1 MTSLTCGI
9 KYTTQTNISMKQKQD
24 SQRSDLWLPTGRE
37 VGEERIGSL
46 GLAEENYYIHNV

>member
-9 KYTTQTNISMKQKQD
+9 KYTTQINISMKQKQD

-46 GLAEENYYIHNV
+46 GLAEENYYL